1 MSQTISKLSVYH
13 IHTRS
18 PNKPTTTMCVQLST
32 ELCISRRRFIKSMKP
47 LLPRKRSSSA
57 RINLNRHW
65 NELEELYGE
74 TYRTRVTHFETLL
87 LHNELNDNALN
98 EAREAAAA
106 AASVSTTRIEDHPMP
121 EEDLLTPP
129 PTPFPGAQ
137 RTFDF
142 TIVEEEDIT
151 DHDLPLTPSTPETPE
166 GAWNVFTFPQG
177 PSTTTTTS
185 SSITTSTS
193 TTH

>member
-1 MSQTISKLSVYH
+1 
-13 IHTRS
+13 
-18 PNKPTTTMCVQLST
+18 MCVQLSSD
-32 ELCISRRRFIKSMKP
+32 LCISRRRFIKSMKP

-74 TYRTRVTHFETLL
+74 TYRTRVTHFETLI

-98 EAREAAAA
+98 EAREAAASA
-106 AASVSTTRIEDHPMP
+106 AASATTTTSIEDHPMP

-137 RTFDF
+137 RAFDF
-142 TIVEEEDIT
+142 TIVEDEDIA
-151 DHDLPLTPSTPETPE
+151 DAHHDLPMTPDTPETPE
-166 GAWNVFTFPQG
+166 GAWNVFTFPQA
-177 PSTTTTTS
+177 PPTASTLLE
-185 SSITTSTS
+185 
-193 TTH
+193 